1 MVRKCEEKRMT
12 KTIIITGASSGI
24 GKAVAERFVSENYNA
39 ALISR
44 HYGNVKAIAEDLMK
58 NHQDSVCLAYECD
71 VRNEE
76 SVPDIFS
83 DIYDKLGSFDVLAN
97 IAGVKSGRKTQDVID
112 YITDGNTDPHDWK
125 SFFMESIAAWRDTVD
140 INLVGTLVCSSA
152 ALYFMFNQNGGG
164 SIINISSIKGIEPTT
179 DPSYGAS
186 KAGIIK
192 VTRDFA
198 KNLAPYGIR
207 VNCVAPGFINTGMTT
222 TLPEEKQ
229 EKYKSQIPVGRY
241 GSVEEVAD
249 VFYFLA
255 SDAASYITGAVID
268 VNGGYLMR

>member
-71 VRNEE
+71 V
-76 SVPDIFS
+76 
-83 DIYDKLGSFDVLAN
+83 
-97 IAGVKSGRKTQDVID
+97 ID

-140 INLVGTLVCSSA
+140 INLVGTLVCTSA